1 VSLSSPSWCNHCD
14 EPVTTGPVTG
24 LTFHRDTGLELCAD
38 GEHVAAPT
46 ASDPAMRRA
55 AAAIAADYPDYV
67 VAWYLTHF
75 GARPRDF
82 PGAVPVEAHTEAEM
96 RERLDAR
103 RRVRFLP

>member
-1 VSLSSPSWCNHCD
+1 MAAGD
-14 EPVTTGPVTG
+14 EA
-24 LTFHRDTGLELCAD
+24 CAD

-46 ASDPAMRRA
+46 AADPAKRAA
-55 AAAIAADYPDYV
+55 AAAIAGDYPEWA

-82 PGAVPVEAHTEAEM
+82 PGAVPVEAHTEEEM

-103 RRVRFLP
+103 RRVRFLL